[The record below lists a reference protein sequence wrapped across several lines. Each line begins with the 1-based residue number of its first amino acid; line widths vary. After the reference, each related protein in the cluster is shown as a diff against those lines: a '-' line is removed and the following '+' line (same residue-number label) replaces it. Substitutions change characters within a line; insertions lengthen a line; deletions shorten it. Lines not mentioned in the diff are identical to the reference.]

1 MSDRDARFND
11 ELEAQPIVAQ
21 QPVISPSPL
30 PQLPKKN
37 SLASLEEKFT
47 HIHNKLKRTNLFS
60 SFCEN
65 PANVTFQTQE
75 QDEKVLLFL
84 RKSKIMNLPWIFATI
99 ILVFIPPLL
108 YPLRDSF
115 FGFIPPASFLFVLLP
130 LYYITVAMY
139 AFVNFITW
147 YYNVA
152 LITTKRVVDIDFH
165 QLVMKDIAET
175 KLTLVQDVSYR
186 QVGVLENLFGF
197 GHVLIQTAGQ
207 VENFEFYQLPQPAR
221 VVEVV
226 ETLIGT
232 KRFYE
237 P

>member
-1 MSDRDARFND
+1 MNDRDGRFVND
-11 ELEAQPIVAQ
+11 IPEQPQVILEEPPMQAVPKA
-21 QPVISPSPL
+21 
-30 PQLPKKN
+30 PKKS
-37 SLASLEEKFT
+37 SLASIEEKFT
-47 HIHNKLKRTNLFS
+47 QMHDTFKRTNLFS

-65 PANVTFQTQE
+65 PINVSFQTQE
-75 QDEKVLLFL
+75 ADERVLLFL
-84 RKSKIMNLPWIFATI
+84 RKSKIMNLPWIGATI
-99 ILVFIPPLL
+99 VLILIPPLIFPLRETFFAFIPPL
-108 YPLRDSF
+108 
-115 FGFIPPASFLFVLLP
+115 SFLFILLP
-130 LYYITVAMY
+130 IYYITVVMY

-207 VENFEFYQLPQPAR
+207 VENFEFYQLPQPSR
-221 VVEVV
+221 VVEIV
-226 ETLIGT
+226 EGLIGT